1 MVCFGG
7 MPAVVPKN
15 LIDDLNRNE
24 KWIWL
29 QSFKKN
35 ELKQEDK
42 VGIIDGSFAGYKAI
56 YRKMKSIERILVLL
70 DIVGKNT
77 QVTLSVHE
85 LEIA

>member
-1 MVCFGG
+1 M
-7 MPAVVPKN
+7 
-15 LIDDLNRNE
+15 
-24 KWIWL
+24 
-29 QSFKKN
+29 
-35 ELKQEDK
+35 KQEDK